1 VSISITAVDSVNC
14 FNGSDGSIT
23 TAITGGSGG
32 IQYNWN
38 DAAKQTTSKAVGLQ
52 KGTYKVIAKDIYG
65 CSDSTTATVN
75 EPAKVVVSLIE
86 NDSVNCFN
94 GSDGRLSANISGG
107 SGGYRYQ
114 WNDPLKR
121 QSSSINNL
129 KKGSYQ
135 VVVKDLYGCTD
146 SLVAMMN
153 EPAKVSISITAVD
166 SVNCFNGSDGSI
178 TTAITGGSGGI
189 QYNWNDAAKQT
200 TSKAVGLQKGT
211 YKVIAKDIYGCS
223 DSATATVNE
232 PAKVS
237 ISITAVDSVN
247 CFNGSDGSIT
257 TAIKGGSGGIQYSW
271 NDVAK
276 QTTSKAVNL
285 KKGTYKVIAK
295 DIYGCSDSAIAVVKE
310 PLKVSISIT
319 KIDSVTC
326 YRYKDARI
334 FTQTKGGTGKYSW
347 TWDDSAGQITA
358 NAVGLKKGTYKVL
371 VKDVYGC
378 KDSLRVTLG
387 EPLEI
392 IPKII
397 ANRLTM
403 KDKFTNI
410 NSIVNPG
417 GQYTYSWTPSSLFAK
432 TSGNTSQK
440 VIINDSTRVFLNVT
454 DSKGCLG
461 KDSFDIIVVQSLKD
475 IIPNA
480 FTPTGDGLNEV
491 FGLPDI
497 FEIQTFDVYDRW
509 GGLIFRGGPN
519 QPKWNGKIGA
529 ELVPAGNYAYTIS
542 AILKGT
548 GQNVRHAGTVILI
561 R

>member
-1 VSISITAVDSVNC
+1 
-14 FNGSDGSIT
+14 
-23 TAITGGSGG
+23 
-32 IQYNWN
+32 
-38 DAAKQTTSKAVGLQ
+38 
-52 KGTYKVIAKDIYG
+52 
-65 CSDSTTATVN
+65 
-75 EPAKVVVSLIE
+75 
-86 NDSVNCFN
+86 
-94 GSDGRLSANISGG
+94 
-107 SGGYRYQ
+107 
-114 WNDPLKR
+114 
-121 QSSSINNL
+121 
-129 KKGSYQ
+129 
-135 VVVKDLYGCTD
+135 
-146 SLVAMMN
+146 MMN

-178 TTAITGGSGGI
+178 TTSIAGGSGGI
-189 QYNWNDAAKQT
+189 QYSWNDAATQT

-211 YKVIAKDIYGCS
+211 YKVISKDIYGCS

-257 TAIKGGSGGIQYSW
+257 TSITGGSGGIQYSW
-271 NDVAK
+271 NDAAK

-285 KKGTYKVIAK
+285 KKGNYKVIAK
-295 DIYGCSDSAIAVVKE
+295 DIYGCSDSAIAAVKE